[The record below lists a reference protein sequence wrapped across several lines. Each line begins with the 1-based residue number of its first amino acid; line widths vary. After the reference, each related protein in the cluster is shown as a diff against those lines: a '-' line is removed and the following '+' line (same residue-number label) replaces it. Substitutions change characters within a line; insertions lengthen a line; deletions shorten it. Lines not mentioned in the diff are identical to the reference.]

1 MKMLLEISQQ
11 SKGMKLRE
19 DNVLLLFVT
28 RLKAMCNDMGVF
40 LSTGTQVNDS
50 YKDAETSDQNM
61 LRGRLSALLLI
72 NEWVI
77 KYSIKQGNPPS
88 I

>member
-19 DNVLLLFVT
+19 DNVLLLFIT
-28 RLKAMCNDMGVF
+28 RLKAMCNDLGVF

-50 YKDAETSDQNM
+50 YKDADTSDQNM
-61 LRGRLSALLLI
+61 LRGKLCALLFR
-72 NEWVI
+72 N
-77 KYSIKQGNPPS
+77 K
-88 I
+88 